1 MPLDRRRSL
10 RKGHDDLH
18 GNAPD
23 QSQAVLLL
31 IDVINDL
38 SFPDNQ
44 DLVRRSVA
52 LAKSIAKLKKR
63 CKKSG
68 IPAIYVN
75 DNRGRWRS
83 DLSAVLRHCLDTR
96 SPGRQMT
103 RMLVPEADDYIVFKP
118 KHSPFYATPLQTIL
132 DSIGARVAIIA
143 GVTTNAC
150 VLIAAGDLHV
160 RDFRLFAPADC
171 VAALTERE
179 HRRSLDVMK
188 DSFGANT
195 ASSLRL
201 NLARLRKQPQ
211 AVLRGFASLHPANVY
226 SSYSSDPSTQMND

>member
-1 MPLDRRRSL
+1 MSPDRMRHLQR
-10 RKGHDDLH
+10 GDDDLH

-23 QSQAVLLL
+23 QSQVVLLL
-31 IDVINDL
+31 IDAINDL
-38 SFPDNQ
+38 SFPDNK

-63 CKKSG
+63 RKKLG
-68 IPAIYVN
+68 IPTIYVN

-83 DLSAVLRHCLDTR
+83 DISAVLLHCLRTQ
-96 SPGRQMT
+96 SPGREMT
-103 RMLVPEADDYIVFKP
+103 KLFSPEPDDYIVLKP
-118 KHSPFYATPLQTIL
+118 KHSPFYASPLQTIL
-132 DSIGARVAIIA
+132 DYIGARIAIVA

-160 RDFRLFAPADC
+160 RDFRLFVPADC

-188 DSFGANT
+188 NSFDADT
-195 ASSLRL
+195 TSSSRL
-201 NLARLRKQPQ
+201 NLAGLRKQ
-211 AVLRGFASLHPANVY
+211 S
-226 SSYSSDPSTQMND
+226 

>member
-1 MPLDRRRSL
+1 MTPDRRRSL

-44 DLVRRSVA
+44 NLVRRSVA

-63 CKKSG
+63 CKELG
-68 IPAIYVN
+68 IPTIYVN

-83 DLSAVLRHCLDTR
+83 DISAVLRHCLGTQC
-96 SPGRQMT
+96 PGREMT
-103 RMLVPEADDYIVFKP
+103 KLLVPEPDDYIVLKP
-118 KHSPFYATPLQTIL
+118 KHSPLQTIL
-132 DSIGARVAIIA
+132 DSIGARIAIVA

-160 RDFRLFAPADC
+160 RDFRLFVPADC

-188 DSFGANT
+188 NSFGANT
-195 ASSLRL
+195 GSSSRL
-201 NLARLRKQPQ
+201 KLPRLRKQP
-211 AVLRGFASLHPANVY
+211 
-226 SSYSSDPSTQMND
+226 

>member
-1 MPLDRRRSL
+1 MSPDRKRRL
-10 RKGHDDLH
+10 HKRHDDFH

-23 QSQAVLLL
+23 QSQVVLLL

-44 DLVRRSVA
+44 VLVRQSVA

-63 CKKSG
+63 CKSLG
-68 IPAIYVN
+68 IPTIYVN

-83 DLSAVLRHCLDTR
+83 DISAVLRHCLRTQ
-96 SPGRQMT
+96 SPGREMT
-103 RMLVPEADDYIVFKP
+103 KLLVPEPDDYIVLKP
-118 KHSPFYATPLQTIL
+118 KHSPFYASPLQTIL
-132 DSIGARVAIIA
+132 DSIGARIAIVA

-150 VLIAAGDLHV
+150 ILIAAGDLHV
-160 RDFRLFAPADC
+160 RDFRLFVPADC

-188 DSFGANT
+188 NSFDADT
-195 ASSLRL
+195 TSSSRL
-201 NLARLRKQPQ
+201 NLARLRK
-211 AVLRGFASLHPANVY
+211 
-226 SSYSSDPSTQMND
+226 

>member
-1 MPLDRRRSL
+1 MPPDRGSSL

-44 DLVRRSVA
+44 NLVRRSVA

-63 CKKSG
+63 CKKLG
-68 IPAIYVN
+68 IPTIYVN

-83 DLSAVLRHCLDTR
+83 DISAVLRHCLGTEC
-96 SPGRQMT
+96 PGREMT
-103 RMLVPEADDYIVFKP
+103 KQLVPEPDDYIILKP
-118 KHSPFYATPLQTIL
+118 KHSPFYASPLQTIL
-132 DSIGARVAIIA
+132 DSIGAQTAIVA

-160 RDFRLFAPADC
+160 RDFRLFVPSDC

-179 HRRSLDVMK
+179 HRRSLEVMK
-188 DSFGANT
+188 NSFGANT
-195 ASSLRL
+195 GASSRL
-201 NLARLRKQPQ
+201 NLPRLRKQP
-211 AVLRGFASLHPANVY
+211 
-226 SSYSSDPSTQMND
+226 

>member
-1 MPLDRRRSL
+1 MSPDRKRRL
-10 RKGHDDLH
+10 HKRHDDLH

-23 QSQAVLLL
+23 QSQVVLLL

-44 DLVRRSVA
+44 VLVRQSVA

-63 CKKSG
+63 CKSLG
-68 IPAIYVN
+68 IPTIYVN

-83 DLSAVLRHCLDTR
+83 DISAVLRHCLRTQ
-96 SPGRQMT
+96 SPGREMT
-103 RMLVPEADDYIVFKP
+103 KLLVPEPDDYIVLKP
-118 KHSPFYATPLQTIL
+118 KHSPFYASPLQTIL
-132 DSIGARVAIIA
+132 DSIGARIAIVA

-150 VLIAAGDLHV
+150 ILIAAGDLHV
-160 RDFRLFAPADC
+160 RDFRLFVPADC

-188 DSFGANT
+188 NSFDADT
-195 ASSLRL
+195 TSSSRL
-201 NLARLRKQPQ
+201 NLARLRK
-211 AVLRGFASLHPANVY
+211 
-226 SSYSSDPSTQMND
+226 

>member
-44 DLVRRSVA
+44 DLVLRSVA

-63 CKKSG
+63 CKKLG

-83 DLSAVLRHCLDTR
+83 DISAVLRHCLSTQ
-96 SPGRQMT
+96 SPGREMT
-103 RMLVPEADDYIVFKP
+103 KLLMPEPDDYIVLKP
-118 KHSPFYATPLQTIL
+118 KHSPFYASPLQTII
-132 DSIGARVAIIA
+132 DYIGARTAIVA

-150 VLIAAGDLHV
+150 VL
-160 RDFRLFAPADC
+160 
-171 VAALTERE
+171 
-179 HRRSLDVMK
+179 
-188 DSFGANT
+188 
-195 ASSLRL
+195 
-201 NLARLRKQPQ
+201 
-211 AVLRGFASLHPANVY
+211 
-226 SSYSSDPSTQMND
+226 